1 MPKMLPVLSLLIFY
15 CGCICSNGNTVKPTS
30 SGKEA
35 ISSMKDAID
44 NNGKECVYNYNK
56 EEGMNMTMDQILDE
70 LYAAGKEC
78 LRERSFLYSPWERS
92 DRRNEYISRFDK
104 AIFACL
110 DIPARNGHALAAFRL
125 AQLCSEPYSWKVY
138 DPSRADEL
146 KTQAMANM
154 VKQVEAKPSLA
165 FDAGFAYLYES
176 GSKDI
181 QNAERY
187 FQIGAD
193 TGDASCIWQLGEIA
207 KMTGQK
213 ERAFQYFLKAAKLGQ
228 GMAMFEVAECFKN
241 GEGTPVD
248 KDEAIHWYKLCVE
261 SKYAASSDAENRLK
275 ELKAD

>member
-1 MPKMLPVLSLLIFY
+1 MRKMLPVLSLLIFY
-15 CGCICSNGNTVKPTS
+15 CGCICSNGNTIKPTDC
-30 SGKEA
+30 GKEA
-35 ISSMKDAID
+35 ISSMKDVID
-44 NNGKECVYNYNK
+44 KNGKECVCNYNK
-56 EEGMNMTMDQILDE
+56 GEGMNMTLDQILDE

-78 LRERSFLYSPWERS
+78 LRERSFLNSPWERS
-92 DRRNEYISRFDK
+92 AHINERISRLDK

-125 AQLCSEPYSWKVY
+125 AQLCSESNAWNVHDPY
-138 DPSRADEL
+138 RAEEL
-146 KTQAMANM
+146 KKQAMANM

-181 QNAERY
+181 QNAERC

-213 ERAFQYFLKAAKLGQ
+213 ERAFQCFLKAAKLGQ
-228 GMAMFEVAECFKN
+228 GMAMFDVAECFMN

-248 KDEAIHWYKLCVE
+248 KDKAIHWYKLCVE
-261 SKYAASSDAENRLK
+261 SKYAASSDAEDRLK
-275 ELKAD
+275 ELKAE